1 MGDQAP
7 HERIRSVHPGL
18 FDGAAVGG
26 GGGLRCESHLVS
38 TSALLGQQLDVN
50 LNVSKERK
58 GDQGPE

>member
-1 MGDQAP
+1 MGGQAP
-7 HERIRSVHPGL
+7 HERIRSVHPGP
-18 FDGAAVGG
+18 FDGAARAGG
-26 GGGLRCESHLVS
+26 RLRCESHLGS